1 MNGVPGL
8 RSSDP
13 EQRLSIYL
21 SDHRAGS
28 VTGLTLARRAA
39 ASNRGNEFGPV
50 LSRIAGEIE
59 EDIQSLDDLMNRLG
73 ANRDRIKETAA
84 WGAEKAGRL
93 KLNGQL
99 LGYSPLS
106 RLVELE
112 GLLLGVT
119 GKLALWRAVR
129 EVLAGDARLFD
140 FDVERLIQRA
150 EEQRST
156 LDDCRLRAARLAF
169 RERDTAAGQQ
179 HG

>member
-13 EQRLSIYL
+13 VQRLSIYL

-28 VTGLTLARRAA
+28 AAGVTLARRAA
-39 ASNRGNEFGPV
+39 AGNRGNEFGAV
-50 LSRIAGEIE
+50 LFRLSEEIE
-59 EDIQSLDDLMNRLG
+59 CDARSLDDLMDRLG
-73 ANRDRIKETAA
+73 ASRDRVKETAA
-84 WGAEKAGRL
+84 WSAEKAGRL

-112 GLLLGVT
+112 GIALGVT

-129 EVLAGDARLFD
+129 EVLAGDPRLID
-140 FDVERLIQRA
+140 FDVQRLIDRA
-150 EEQRST
+150 EEQRDA
-156 LDDCRLRAARLAF
+156 LEDCRLRAARLAF
-169 RERDTAAGQQ
+169 
-179 HG
+179 